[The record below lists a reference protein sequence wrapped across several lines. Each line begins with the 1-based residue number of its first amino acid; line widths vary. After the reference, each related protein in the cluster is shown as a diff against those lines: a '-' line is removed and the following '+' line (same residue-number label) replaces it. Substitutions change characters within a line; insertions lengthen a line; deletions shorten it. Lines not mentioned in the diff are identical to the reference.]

1 MAKPPRHRHHMVL
14 FSEEVSEPDRKQR
27 VTVVTTW
34 KCDFLGPVSCTKT
47 RRRKKKLTYWTKADI

>member
-1 MAKPPRHRHHMVL
+1 MVL